1 MWLTLRHAQEC
12 PTVDESVRINL
23 EWPHFLSWT
32 QEISMPFPYN
42 FPFLLKVFYMLSV
55 THNEAS
61 SKLLLDN
68 KIGMSKN
75 KMWLVVLF
83 FYLMLDWDGHL
94 AQGGPTTMSL
104 TGIGTESLWLTFT
117 IVWRW
122 KVGRLRSYRAVII
135 CVQGKAKKARLQV
148 EQKWETDAQRETEV
162 RDCGL
167 TEGPMEQMSWPDN
180 FTVSLPVPIGMELYF
195 LSSSCEI
202 PTFLPH

>member
-1 MWLTLRHAQEC
+1 
-12 PTVDESVRINL
+12 
-23 EWPHFLSWT
+23 
-32 QEISMPFPYN
+32 
-42 FPFLLKVFYMLSV
+42 MLSV

-135 CVQGKAKKARLQV
+135 CVQGKAKEARLQV

-167 TEGPMEQMSWPDN
+167 TEGPMEQMSCMAWQFHS
-180 FTVSLPVPIGMELYF
+180 FTSCSYWNGAILSVLKLWDTYISPPLTASFSLRQFEWVSLTQTISNIVTHSLMGCSKDQMSWCNMRLA
-195 LSSSCEI
+195 LCK
-202 PTFLPH
+202 L